1 MACLGSRGG
10 SERKHRSYLLLT
22 AIFLIWN
29 AGAAG
34 LTGTGAEAPSPLRV
48 GSQPDRG
55 TSPPEAVRGRTA
67 PVLAQKGPPS
77 LRQRY
82 LLDKRIDI
90 NAAPAS
96 EIAELPG
103 ISPAVAAAVVAERKR
118 AGGFRAPE
126 DLLQVKG
133 IKAKR
138 LKKILPFLATMEN
151 N

>member
-1 MACLGSRGG
+1 MACRGSRRG

-29 AGAAG
+29 AGASG
-34 LTGTGAEAPSPLRV
+34 LDGTGPDPPSPDPPWSQAGRAPSP
-48 GSQPDRG
+48 S
-55 TSPPEAVRGRTA
+55 EAVEHRTA
-67 PVLAQKGPPS
+67 LASARKGPPS
-77 LRQRY
+77 LRQKY
-82 LLDKRIDI
+82 LLYKPIDI
-90 NAAPAS
+90 NSAPER

-103 ISPAVAAAVVAERKR
+103 ISRAVAAAVVAERKR
-118 AGGFRAPE
+118 AGGFRSPE

-138 LKKILPFLATMEN
+138 LEKILPFLAPMEN